1 MNTDYATRERA
12 AKALIEA
19 GFSPHRA
26 DIMGAAEFR
35 GPKGGYAWIEHDW
48 SRKHCKMRY
57 FVYARG

>member
-1 MNTDYATRERA
+1 MNVCYATRERA

-35 GPKGGYAWIEHDW
+35 RPGGYAWIEHDW